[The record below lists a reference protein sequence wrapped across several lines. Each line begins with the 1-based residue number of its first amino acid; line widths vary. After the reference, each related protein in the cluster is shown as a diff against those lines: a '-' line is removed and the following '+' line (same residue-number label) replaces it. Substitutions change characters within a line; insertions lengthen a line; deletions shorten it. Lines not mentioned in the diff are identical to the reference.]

1 LGNDTF
7 IKVSI
12 SFYQSLWFL
21 VPVVLS
27 EATGQYS
34 KTVDSPVPAI
44 FIFKM
49 IKQKIPW
56 IFNEYVKIFK

>member
-1 LGNDTF
+1 
-7 IKVSI
+7 
-12 SFYQSLWFL
+12 